1 MLLILISCGSLVLMS
16 VLVVTLLKGLQ
27 QHKQRIHALKE
38 QIDQLE
44 ERTPKRAHSELL
56 RQQMGVMQE
65 CKDAFAAMLT

>member
-1 MLLILISCGSLVLMS
+1 MLLKLISCGSIALVS
-16 VLVVTLLKGLQ
+16 VLVVTLFKGLQ
-27 QHKQRIHALKE
+27 GHNQRIHALQE

-65 CKDAFAAMLT
+65 RKDAFAAMLT